1 MSRPAF
7 TLTEAAALV
16 STSRST
22 LRRRLNNEEFPEAY
36 RDSKGVWKIPLTNL
50 LAAGLRPVQGA
61 VQDLS
66 TERAQPVH
74 GPVHDIAQPEQVE
87 LKNRVIE
94 LENAL
99 SIERA
104 HRTAA
109 ERVAAAE
116 RQRAQTAEMA
126 LRMLE
131 QAPSTPVSDPFPVT
145 VAVPPADPKP
155 GLWKRLFRA

>member
-1 MSRPAF
+1 MSRPTF
-7 TLTEAAALV
+7 TLTEAATLV

-22 LRRRLNNEEFPEAY
+22 LRRRLDQGDFPDAY
-36 RDSKGVWKIPLTNL
+36 RDPKGVWKIPLTNL
-50 LAAGLRPVQGA
+50 LATGLHPVQGA

-66 TERAQPVH
+66 TDIAQPVH
-74 GPVHDIAQPEQVE
+74 DTAPPDQVE

-109 ERVAAAE
+109 EQVAAAE
-116 RQRAQTAEMA
+116 RHRAQTAEMA

-131 QAPSTPVSDPFPVT
+131 QGPS
-145 VAVPPADPKP
+145 VPALASPPQEPRP
-155 GLWKRLFRA
+155 GFWKRIFRT

>member
-1 MSRPAF
+1 M
-7 TLTEAAALV
+7 V

-22 LRRRLNNEEFPEAY
+22 LRRRLDQGDFPDAY

-50 LAAGLRPVQGA
+50 LAAGLHPVQGA
-61 VQDLS
+61 VHELFTDI
-66 TERAQPVH
+66 AQ
-74 GPVHDIAQPEQVE
+74 PVHDIAQSEQVD

-109 ERVAAAE
+109 EQVADAE
-116 RQRAQTAEMA
+116 RHRAQTAEMA

-131 QAPSTPVSDPFPVT
+131 QAPSLYAPASPVPVVTPLQES
-145 VAVPPADPKP
+145 KP
-155 GLWKRLFRA
+155 GLWRRFFRA

>member
-1 MSRPAF
+1 MSRPVF

-22 LRRRLNNEEFPEAY
+22 LRRRLDQGDFPDAY
-36 RDSKGVWKIPLTNL
+36 RDPKGVWKIPLTSL
-50 LAAGLRPVQGA
+50 LAAGLHPVQGA
-61 VQDLS
+61 VQNLS
-66 TERAQPVH
+66 TDTAQH
-74 GPVHDIAQPEQVE
+74 VHDIAQPEQVG

-109 ERVAAAE
+109 EQVAAAE
-116 RQRAQTAEMA
+116 RHRAQTAEMA

-131 QAPSTPVSDPFPVT
+131 QGPSAPAPAFSAPVATP
-145 VAVPPADPKP
+145 PPEPRSGFWRRIFKT
-155 GLWKRLFRA
+155 

>member
-1 MSRPAF
+1 MSRPVF

-22 LRRRLNNEEFPEAY
+22 LRRRLDQGNFPDAY
-36 RDSKGVWKIPLTNL
+36 RDPKGVWKIPLTSL
-50 LAAGLRPVQGA
+50 LAAGLHPVQGA

-66 TERAQPVH
+66 TDIAR
-74 GPVHDIAQPEQVE
+74 PVHDVAQPEQVE
-87 LKNRVIE
+87 LKNRVTE

-109 ERVAAAE
+109 EQVAAAE
-116 RQRAQTAEMA
+116 RHRAQTAEMA
-126 LRMLE
+126 LRMLDPGPS
-131 QAPSTPVSDPFPVT
+131 APTPTSPAPVAT
-145 VAVPPADPKP
+145 PPQEPRP
-155 GLWKRLFRA
+155 GFWKRLFKI

>member
-22 LRRRLNNEEFPEAY
+22 LRRRLDQSDFPDAY

-50 LAAGLRPVQGA
+50 LAAGLHPVQGA

-66 TERAQPVH
+66 TDIGR
-74 GPVHDIAQPEQVE
+74 PVHDIAQPEQVD
-87 LKNRVIE
+87 LKNRVTE
-94 LENAL
+94 LESAL

-109 ERVAAAE
+109 EQVAAAE
-116 RQRAQTAEMA
+116 RHRAQTAEMA

-131 QAPSTPVSDPFPVT
+131 QGLSVPASTAS
-145 VAVPPADPKP
+145 VPPATPIQELK
-155 GLWKRLFRA
+155 LSFWKRFLRT

>member
-1 MSRPAF
+1 MSRPVF

-22 LRRRLNNEEFPEAY
+22 LRRRLDHGDFPEAY
-36 RDSKGVWKIPLTNL
+36 RDPKGVWKIPLTSL
-50 LAAGLRPVQGA
+50 LAAGLHPVQGA
-61 VQDLS
+61 VHDLS

-74 GPVHDIAQPEQVE
+74 EPVHDLAQSEQAD
-87 LKNRVIE
+87 LKNRVTE

-109 ERVAAAE
+109 EQVADAQ

-131 QAPSTPVSDPFPVT
+131 PAPSPHASASPVRGAAPLK
-145 VAVPPADPKP
+145 DPKP
-155 GLWKRLFRA
+155 SLWKRLFKA

>member
-22 LRRRLNNEEFPEAY
+22 LRRRLDQGDFPDAY
-36 RDSKGVWKIPLTNL
+36 RDSKGVWKIPLTSL
-50 LAAGLRPVQGA
+50 LAAGLHPVQGA

-66 TERAQPVH
+66 TDIGQPVY
-74 GPVHDIAQPEQVE
+74 DTAQSKQVD
-87 LKNRVIE
+87 LKNRVTE

-104 HRTAA
+104 HRSAA
-109 ERVAAAE
+109 EQIAGAE
-116 RQRAQTAEMA
+116 RHRAQTAEMA

-131 QAPSTPVSDPFPVT
+131 QGPSNPTFTPLVPVPI
-145 VAVPPADPKP
+145 PPQEPRQ
-155 GLWKRLFRA
+155 GLWKRIFKT